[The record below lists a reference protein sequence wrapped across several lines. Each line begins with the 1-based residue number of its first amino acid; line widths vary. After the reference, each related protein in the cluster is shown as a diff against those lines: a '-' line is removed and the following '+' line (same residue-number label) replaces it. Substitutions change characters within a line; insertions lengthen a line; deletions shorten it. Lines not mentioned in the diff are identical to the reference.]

1 MIKKE
6 NYEVELDDKNKI
18 NIRIIKEHNKLVKF
32 AINLSSYLNGKWHAV
47 YRVDNYH
54 GFLHEQKLWR
64 TKKPIPLTT
73 HEYASLSKVIKYY
86 NYLIKQ
92 EYKKFRE
99 YFDEKLKNE

>member
-64 TKKPIPLTT
+64 TKNRRRLFWPKTFPPTKRKLILLPRKGMALAIPIPIV
-73 HEYASLSKVIKYY
+73 KD
-86 NYLIKQ
+86 Q
-92 EYKKFRE
+92 
-99 YFDEKLKNE
+99 